1 MNQMPLSARAAEE
14 VPGLSRTTTLLLAA
28 ACGALAANLY
38 YAQPLIAVIG
48 PAIDLRPEFY
58 SLVVTL
64 TQVGYVLG
72 LVFVVPL
79 GDMTDSRRS
88 ISTLVL
94 CTGVA
99 LLGAAVAPNAWAFLL
114 ASLMV
119 GIFASGLQML
129 VPLAAHLSPEAA
141 RGRTVGNV
149 MSGLIVGVLLARPVA
164 SLASEYLGWRGLFI
178 AAAMVAA
185 ALAALMLRTLPDRRP
200 RDPPRYGAL
209 IASLW
214 EVLRRNPVLRRR
226 MAYQAPLFGA
236 FTLFWTTVPLELAG
250 PPFHFTQTGIAVFAL
265 AGAAGALSAPF
276 AGRAA
281 DRGHTWAGT
290 ALAIAMVIASFGLCW
305 LGGRGSLGALV
316 AAAIVLDAGVQG
328 NQVFGQ
334 RAIYSLA
341 PEIRSRLNG
350 LFVAAAFVGGACGS
364 ALASTVF
371 IRGGWNGVA
380 ALGAGAGGLSV
391 LVWLTESRT
400 PR

>member
-1 MNQMPLSARAAEE
+1 MLKPARAIDEAA
-14 VPGLSRTTTLLLAA
+14 GLSTTTTLLLAA

-38 YAQPLIAVIG
+38 YAQPLIAIIG
-48 PAIDLRPEFY
+48 PSVGLRPELY

-64 TQVGYVLG
+64 TQLGYVLG

-79 GDMTDSRRS
+79 GDMLESRRS
-88 ISTLVL
+88 ISALVL
-94 CTGVA
+94 CTAAAV
-99 LLGAAVAPNAWAFLL
+99 LGAALAPNAWAFLL
-114 ASLMV
+114 ASLMI

-149 MSGLIVGVLLARPVA
+149 MSGLIMGVLLARPIA
-164 SLASEYLGWRGLFI
+164 SLASDHLGWRTFFI
-178 AAAMVAA
+178 VAA
-185 ALAALMLRTLPDRRP
+185 IATAMLAALMLRALPSRRP

-214 EVLRRNPVLRRR
+214 HVLRRNPVLRRR
-226 MAYQAPLFGA
+226 MLYQAPLFGA
-236 FTLFWTTVPLELAG
+236 FSLFWTAVPLELAG
-250 PPFHFTQTGIAVFAL
+250 PSFRLTQTGIAAFAL

-281 DRGHTWAGT
+281 DRGHTFAGT
-290 ALAIAMVIASFGLCW
+290 GLAIVMVIASFGFCW
-305 LGGRGSLGALV
+305 LGGRGSLAALV

-328 NQVFGQ
+328 SQLFGQ

-350 LFVAAAFVGGACGS
+350 LFIAASFVGGACGS
-364 ALASTVF
+364 AVASTIF
-371 IRGGWNGVA
+371 IHGGWSGIA
-380 ALGAGAGGLSV
+380 ALGAGAGGLSF
-391 LVWLTESRT
+391 LAWLTELRIR
-400 PR
+400 P